1 MKRDF
6 IPSVNFHLWEP
17 CNMRCQ
23 FCFATFQ
30 DVKKSILPL
39 GHLPKEQAIQVVIEL
54 AKSGFR
60 KITFAGGEPTL
71 CPWLPELIKVAKQAG
86 MTTMIVTNGSRLN
99 DPFLEQNRNF
109 LDWIAISI
117 DSLNPKTN
125 FSIGRAI
132 GGKTPLTA
140 EFYKS
145 VVKRVKHYGYG
156 LKINTVINRRNV
168 DEDMNEFIQFARP
181 KRWKILQALPIAG
194 QNDDSTGDFE
204 ISESDFIDFVER
216 HENLS
221 EITDV
226 VSESN
231 EQMKGSYAMVDPAGR
246 FFDNAQGCHHYS
258 KPILE
263 VGVENA
269 LMDVNYD
276 FNKFSS
282 RGGLYDWEL
291 IRNPFPLKLTIS
303 GEVAS
308 GKSTI
313 GKLLAEELNYDF
325 VSIGNKTREIA
336 ATRGMS
342 IVEFQKECLHNPELD
357 LQIDRQFSTECN
369 SREGLV
375 IDYRLGFKFISS
387 AYHIFLKVTE
397 NVAIERLRNA
407 NRINETFHTINLR
420 NESFKKQFQNNY
432 SVDYTDRN
440 NYDLVIN
447 IDENLSSESITH
459 LIIKHLMYNH
469 KL

>member
-1 MKRDF
+1 
-6 IPSVNFHLWEP
+6 
-17 CNMRCQ
+17 MRCQ

-30 DVKKSILPL
+30 DVKKSILPT
-39 GHLPKEQAIQVVIEL
+39 GHLPKEQAIHVLIEI

-99 DPFLEQNRNF
+99 DSFLEQNREF

-194 QNDDSTGDFE
+194 QNDSSKGDFE
-204 ISESDFIDFVER
+204 ISESDFKDFVER

-221 EITDV
+221 EITDL

-246 FFDNAQGCHHYS
+246 FFDNIHGCHHYS
-258 KPILE
+258 QPILE

-269 LMDVNYD
+269 LKQVDYD
-276 FNKFSS
+276 FQKFAS
-282 RGGLYDWEL
+282 RGGLYDWEQK
-291 IRNPFPLKLTIS
+291 RNPLPLRIIIS
-303 GEVAS
+303 G
-308 GKSTI
+308 
-313 GKLLAEELNYDF
+313 
-325 VSIGNKTREIA
+325 
-336 ATRGMS
+336 
-342 IVEFQKECLHNPELD
+342 
-357 LQIDRQFSTECN
+357 
-369 SREGLV
+369 
-375 IDYRLGFKFISS
+375 
-387 AYHIFLKVTE
+387 
-397 NVAIERLRNA
+397 
-407 NRINETFHTINLR
+407 
-420 NESFKKQFQNNY
+420 
-432 SVDYTDRN
+432 
-440 NYDLVIN
+440 
-447 IDENLSSESITH
+447 
-459 LIIKHLMYNH
+459 
-469 KL
+469 